1 MARCAP
7 ANLEPS
13 VHHRDSRLR
22 PNVPWGLS
30 VGIVLSLGSYEGQAK
45 KLKAF
50 GFDSVDLNR
59 RFRSSRQ
66 SNWYAHPSN
75 S

>member
-1 MARCAP
+1 
-7 ANLEPS
+7 
-13 VHHRDSRLR
+13 
-22 PNVPWGLS
+22 VPWGLS
-30 VGIVLSLGSYEGQAK
+30 VGIVLSLGSYEGQTK
-45 KLKAF
+45 KLKTF